1 MAERY
6 DRTIEYKRHD
16 QEFVELRQSIKFI
29 SALSVSAKKQLGT
42 IREYFFEVE
51 ALYNINSSYV
61 SDAKNVFDELEKIFV
76 LISDKNYLRNL
87 RTLNPS
93 TEIKVKDYEIR
104 ICRRIDKQF
113 RLMCESFVDTEL
125 RPKPLKVQKKAS
137 EMAVGE
143 EKEYFKALEQ
153 MGINVDY
160 D

>member
-1 MAERY
+1 MSDRY

-16 QEFVELRQSIKFI
+16 QEFVELRQSIKSI

-51 ALYNINSSYV
+51 ALFNINSSYV
-61 SDAKNVFDELEKIFV
+61 SDSGKVFAELEKIFT
-76 LISDKNYLRNL
+76 LISDNKYVAGLKN
-87 RTLNPS
+87 LNAS
-93 TEIKVKDYEIR
+93 SEIKLKAFEIKV
-104 ICRRIDKQF
+104 CRRIDKQF

-153 MGINVDY
+153 MGINIDY